1 MSFTSLKIFVTN
13 LAVNFVRTSASN
25 NVDLKVIRDVD
36 NIKNIKNNNNV
47 ALTESDEGC

>member
-1 MSFTSLKIFVTN
+1 MGFTSLKIFVTT

-25 NVDLKVIRDVD
+25 NVALKVIRDVD
-36 NIKNIKNNNNV
+36 DIKNINNV